1 MIAELFTVQGF
12 LLSAATVTGV
22 LFAALSYARWQH
34 KRNPHAVPSLL
45 AVHSDVSAVHEKTE
59 AYTHMHTVAGG
70 TKDDR
75 TSKCQ
80 TMVNHYYDLATDF
93 YEYGW
98 GQSFHFATR
107 TKGQS
112 FEESILEHEMYL
124 GRKMKLKEG
133 MNVLDVGCGVGGPLR
148 NIAREF
154 GCKITGL
161 NNNDYQIRRGNAK
174 VQNENLGHLAKLE
187 KGDFMKLTYP
197 ANTFDAMYQIEATCH
212 APDRTACY
220 KELLRVAKPGAVM
233 TGYEWGM
240 TDKFDASNPRHVELK
255 DGIEL
260 GNSLPEIDHIKTIID
275 HMRKAGWEIL
285 EEEDLAV
292 SSEVEWYE
300 PFSGKWTLKGFR
312 CTPLGIWLTGTM
324 VSIMETVK
332 LAPKGT
338 TKMHDNLVVG
348 AQTLAESGRLGIF
361 TPMLYYKI
369 RKPLK

>member
-1 MIAELFTVQGF
+1 MIASILTVQGF
-12 LLSAATVTGV
+12 LYTAATLTGV
-22 LFAALSYARWQH
+22 LFAALFYARWQH
-34 KRNPHAVPSLL
+34 KRNPHSVPSLL
-45 AVHSDVSAVHEKTE
+45 AVHSDVGGVHEKTE

-124 GRKMKLKEG
+124 GRKMGLKEG
-133 MNVLDVGCGVGGPLR
+133 MSVLDVGCGVGGPLR
-148 NIAREF
+148 NIARHF

-174 VQNENLGHLAKLE
+174 VAHENLSKLAKLE
-187 KGDFMKLTYP
+187 KGDFMKLHYGDK
-197 ANTFDAMYQIEATCH
+197 TFDALYQIEATCH

-240 TDKFDASNPRHVELK
+240 TDKYDAKNPRHVELK

-260 GNSLPEIDHIKTIID
+260 GNSLPEIDHIDDIVKQ
-275 HMRKAGWEIL
+275 MVKAGWEL
-285 EEEDLAV
+285 VESSDLAV
-292 SSEVEWYE
+292 ESEVDWFE
-300 PFSGKWTLKGFR
+300 PFRPGWSLKGFR
-312 CTPLGIWLTGTM
+312 TTPFGIWLTGSM
-324 VSIMETVK
+324 VSIMEAVK

-348 AQTLAESGRLGIF
+348 AKTLAEAGELGIF
-361 TPMLYYKI
+361 TPMLYYKL
-369 RKPLK
+369 RKPMK